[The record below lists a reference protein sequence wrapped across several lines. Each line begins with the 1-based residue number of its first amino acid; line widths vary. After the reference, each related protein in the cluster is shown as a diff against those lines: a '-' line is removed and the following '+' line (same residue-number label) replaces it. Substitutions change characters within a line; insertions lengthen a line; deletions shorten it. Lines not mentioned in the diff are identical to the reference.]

1 MIVFTSKP
9 RYPCPDPFALTIN
22 KARAA
27 NCNKQGLRHLRNML
41 YLNSII
47 YLNDN
52 FFILFLISFPENAS
66 GNNDR
71 RRS

>member
-22 KARAA
+22 KARVA
-27 NCNKQGLRHLRNML
+27 NCSKLGLRHLRNML

-52 FFILFLISFPENAS
+52 FILFSISFPENAS

>member
-1 MIVFTSKP
+1 MHKMIVFTSKP

-47 YLNDN
+47 LPN
-52 FFILFLISFPENAS
+52 I
-66 GNNDR
+66 
-71 RRS
+71 

>member
-52 FFILFLISFPENAS
+52 FILFLISFPENAS